1 MGKNRRRS
9 RTMSLREAASVV
21 FALVALLPILLFVY
35 LLSRHEMLHS
45 TEAQLG
51 LLAAVVV
58 SILGFMVFRKM
69 VDQIAQL
76 AQGFLSPSEVKPDA
90 LRRRER
96 GAAGAVPG
104 LGEVTEIGQ
113 VRDAFYHMLD
123 DLRGSTQRLE
133 DLVFK
138 LGTLNEMVELAARI
152 PKIQD
157 LLGLVLQSTMRAVRA
172 TVGSIMILDRDRT
185 VLKLAASRGIP
196 DDVVPA
202 VEVKVGEGVA
212 GKVVEMGEPVLVDD
226 IASDPRFNKA
236 NDPQYGNGSFICM
249 PIRVGDRVIG
259 VINMAK
265 RRDGVVSDAL
275 RPPPFSSTDLQFLN
289 ALMTYIGYAV
299 DNSRLLEEA
308 QSSASQLQ
316 NVVDDLKSTQGQLV
330 RGETLRAMGQ
340 LSSGMAHHLNNLF
353 AVILGRVELMMG
365 KVQEAGR
372 AALARDH
379 PAHRPGRR
387 GGGAARAAVQ
397 PRAAGLRR
405 GGGSQPARAGGG
417 RAHAPALARRGA
429 AARQPHRGGGGG
441 GGHRGGRGRAG
452 APARGPDEPA
462 AQRRRRHHPGRRRI
476 TLKTWAKDDRVYCSV
491 TDTGAGMPE
500 EVRRRALEPFFTTK
514 GPKATGLGLSVA
526 YGTVQRYGGTLTL
539 ESTEGQGTTVE
550 VSLPT
555 ASKATAVAK
564 TTSALEQ
571 KAPALPL
578 RILVIDDELQVREH
592 AGRDAGGAGALG
604 DPGARRPR
612 GPVLPRVESR
622 AGGRGDQRPRHARH
636 DGLGRG
642 RGHPGALAG
651 PAGGPH
657 HRLGRD
663 RDHARGA
670 QPRELRDQQALRQGG
685 AGRDDVGYPAAQR
698 LASAAPLPPR

>member
-1 MGKNRRRS
+1 MPKTPRRS

-21 FALVALLPILLFVY
+21 FALVALLPILLLVY
-35 LLSRHEMLHS
+35 LLSRHELMHS
-45 TEAQLG
+45 IEAQVG
-51 LLAAVVV
+51 LLAAIGV
-58 SILGFMVFRKM
+58 SVLGFVVFRRM
-69 VDQIAQL
+69 VDQISAL
-76 AQGFLSPSEVKPDA
+76 AQGFIAPTEAKPET
-90 LRRRER
+90 LRRVER
-96 GAAGAVPG
+96 ASAVPG

-152 PKIQD
+152 PRIQD

-196 DDVVPA
+196 DEVIPA
-202 VEVKVGEGVA
+202 IEVKVGEGVA

-226 IASDPRFNKA
+226 IAADPRFNRT
-236 NDPQYGNGSFICM
+236 NNPQYGNGSFICM

-265 RRDGVVSDAL
+265 KRDGGVSDAL
-275 RPPPFSSTDLQFLN
+275 RLPPFGSTDLQFLN

-316 NVVDDLKSTQGQLV
+316 GVVDDLKSTQAQLV

-353 AVILGRVELMMG
+353 AVILGRVELLMG
-365 KVQEAGR
+365 KVQETSV
-372 AALARDH
+372 
-379 PAHRPGRR
+379 RR
-387 GGGAARAAVQ
+387 SLEIIQRTAQDGAEVVRRVQRFSRVQ
-397 PRAAGLRR
+397 PVSDAVAVDLNQLVQEVVELTRPRWQDEAQLR
-405 GGGSQPARAGGG
+405 GSRIEIAVETGVI
-417 RAHAPALARRGA
+417 GA
-429 AARQPHRGGGGG
+429 AAG
-441 GGHRGGRGRAG
+441 
-452 APARGPDEPA
+452 EPA
-462 AQRRRRHHPGRRRI
+462 PLREVLMNLLLNAADSITQAGKI
-476 TLKTWAKDDRVYCSV
+476 TLKTWTRDDRVYCSV
-491 TDTGAGMPE
+491 ADTGGGMPE

-526 YGTVQRYGGTLTL
+526 YGTVQRYGGTLTV

-555 ASKATAVAK
+555 ASTAASIAR
-564 TTSALEQ
+564 TPTGPRSA
-571 KAPALPL
+571 PVVPL
-578 RILVIDDELQVREH
+578 RILVIDDELQVRATLAEMLEEQGH
-592 AGRDAGGAGALG
+592 SVTQAPGGREGLSYLDANPQLVDVVVSDLG
-604 DPGARRPR
+604 MPDMNGWDVAKAIQARWPQLPVGLITGWGETEITREERSRVNFVITKPFDKAVLRETMSDIRPR
-612 GPVLPRVESR
+612 G
-622 AGGRGDQRPRHARH
+622 
-636 DGLGRG
+636 
-642 RGHPGALAG
+642 
-651 PAGGPH
+651 
-657 HRLGRD
+657 
-663 RDHARGA
+663 
-670 QPRELRDQQALRQGG
+670 
-685 AGRDDVGYPAAQR
+685 
-698 LASAAPLPPR
+698 

>member
-9 RTMSLREAASVV
+9 QTMSLREAASVV

-35 LLSRHEMLHS
+35 LLSRHEMLRN

-51 LLAAVVV
+51 LLAAITV
-58 SILGFMVFRKM
+58 SILGFLVFRRM

-76 AQGFLSPSEVKPDA
+76 AQGFLAPGEAKPDA
-90 LRRRER
+90 LRRRDR
-96 GAAGAVPG
+96 GTAAAVPG

-308 QSSASQLQ
+308 QSAASQLQ
-316 NVVDDLKSTQGQLV
+316 TVVDDLKSTQTQLV

-353 AVILGRVELMMG
+353 AVILGRVELLMG
-365 KVQEAGR
+365 KVQE
-372 AALARDH
+372 
-379 PAHRPGRR
+379 PSVRR
-387 GGGAARAAVQ
+387 SLEIIQRTAQDGAEVVRRVQRFSRVQ
-397 PRAAGLRR
+397 PVSDAVAVDLNQVVQEVVELTRPRWQDEAQLRGSRIEIAVEAGVI
-405 GGGSQPARAGGG
+405 
-417 RAHAPALARRGA
+417 GA
-429 AARQPHRGGGGG
+429 AAG
-441 GGHRGGRGRAG
+441 
-452 APARGPDEPA
+452 EPA
-462 AQRRRRHHPGRRRI
+462 PLREVLMNLLLNAADSISQAGKI
-476 TLKTWAKDDRVYCSV
+476 TLKTWTRDDRVYCSV
-491 TDTGAGMPE
+491 ADTGGGMPE

-539 ESTEGQGTTVE
+539 ESVVGQGTTVE

-555 ASKATAVAK
+555 ASAATAVAK
-564 TTSALEQ
+564 TAAVSP

-578 RILVIDDELQVREH
+578 RILVIDDELQVRSTLAEMLEEQGH
-592 AGRDAGGAGALG
+592 AVTQAPGGREGLSFLESNRELVDVVISDLG
-604 DPGARRPR
+604 MPDMTGWDVAAAIQERWPGLPVGLITGWGETEITREERSRVNFVINKPFDKAVLGETMSDIRPR
-612 GPVLPRVESR
+612 S
-622 AGGRGDQRPRHARH
+622 
-636 DGLGRG
+636 
-642 RGHPGALAG
+642 
-651 PAGGPH
+651 
-657 HRLGRD
+657 
-663 RDHARGA
+663 
-670 QPRELRDQQALRQGG
+670 
-685 AGRDDVGYPAAQR
+685 
-698 LASAAPLPPR
+698 

>member
-1 MGKNRRRS
+1 
-9 RTMSLREAASVV
+9 MSLREAASVV

-35 LLSRHEMLHS
+35 LLSRHELLHN

-51 LLAAVVV
+51 LLAAVGV
-58 SILGFMVFRKM
+58 SILGFLVFRKM

-76 AQGFLSPSEVKPDA
+76 AQGFLAPSEVKADT
-90 LRRRER
+90 LRRADRV
-96 GAAGAVPG
+96 ATAAVPG

-152 PKIQD
+152 PRIQD

-185 VLKLAASRGIP
+185 MLKLAASRGIP

-265 RRDGVVSDAL
+265 KRDGAISDAL

-316 NVVDDLKSTQGQLV
+316 TVVDDLKSTQGQLV

-353 AVILGRVELMMG
+353 AVILGRVELLMG
-365 KVQEAGR
+365 KVQETGV
-372 AALARDH
+372 
-379 PAHRPGRR
+379 RR
-387 GGGAARAAVQ
+387 SLEIIQRTAQDGAEVVRRVQRFSRVQ
-397 PRAAGLRR
+397 PVSDAVAVDLNQLVQEVVELTRPRWQDEAQLRGSRIEVAVEAGVI
-405 GGGSQPARAGGG
+405 
-417 RAHAPALARRGA
+417 GA
-429 AARQPHRGGGGG
+429 AAG
-441 GGHRGGRGRAG
+441 
-452 APARGPDEPA
+452 EPA
-462 AQRRRRHHPGRRRI
+462 PLREVLMNLLLNAADAITQGGRI
-476 TLKTWAKDDRVYCSV
+476 TLKTWTKDDRVYCSV
-491 TDTGAGMPE
+491 TDTGGGMPE

-514 GPKATGLGLSVA
+514 GPKSTGLGLSVA
-526 YGTVQRYGGTLTL
+526 YGTVQRYGGTLTV
-539 ESTEGQGTTVE
+539 ESVVGQGTTVE

-555 ASKATAVAK
+555 ASAATAVAK
-564 TTSALEQ
+564 TTAAAP
-571 KAPALPL
+571 KVPALPL
-578 RILVIDDELQVREH
+578 RILVIDDELQVRSTLAEMLEEQGH
-592 AGRDAGGAGALG
+592 SVTQAPGGREGLSYLESNRELVDVVISDLG
-604 DPGARRPR
+604 MPDMTGWDVAAAIQQRWPGLPVGLITGWGETEITREERNRVNFVINKPFDKAVLGTTMSDIRPR
-612 GPVLPRVESR
+612 G
-622 AGGRGDQRPRHARH
+622 
-636 DGLGRG
+636 
-642 RGHPGALAG
+642 
-651 PAGGPH
+651 
-657 HRLGRD
+657 
-663 RDHARGA
+663 
-670 QPRELRDQQALRQGG
+670 
-685 AGRDDVGYPAAQR
+685 
-698 LASAAPLPPR
+698 

>member
-1 MGKNRRRS
+1 MAKNRRRS

-35 LLSRHEMLHS
+35 LLSRHEMLHN

-51 LLAAVVV
+51 LLAAIGV
-58 SILGFMVFRKM
+58 SILGFVVFRKM

-76 AQGFLSPSEVKPDA
+76 AQGFLSPSEMKPEA
-90 LRRRER
+90 LRRADRV
-96 GAAGAVPG
+96 AAAAVPG

-152 PKIQD
+152 PRIQD

-196 DDVVPA
+196 DAVVPA

-265 RRDGVVSDAL
+265 KRDGAISDAH

-316 NVVDDLKSTQGQLV
+316 NVVDDLKSTQTQLV

-353 AVILGRVELMMG
+353 AVILGRVELLMG
-365 KVQEAGR
+365 KVQETGV
-372 AALARDH
+372 
-379 PAHRPGRR
+379 RR
-387 GGGAARAAVQ
+387 SLEIIQRTAQDGAEVVRRVQRFSRVQ
-397 PRAAGLRR
+397 PVSDAVAVDLNQLVQEVVELTRPRWQDEAQLR
-405 GGGSQPARAGGG
+405 GSRIEVSVESGVI
-417 RAHAPALARRGA
+417 GA
-429 AARQPHRGGGGG
+429 AAG
-441 GGHRGGRGRAG
+441 
-452 APARGPDEPA
+452 EPA
-462 AQRRRRHHPGRRRI
+462 PLREVLMNLLLNAADAISQGGRI
-476 TLKTWAKDDRVYCSV
+476 TLRTWAKDDRVYCSV
-491 TDTGAGMPE
+491 TDTGVGMPE

-526 YGTVQRYGGTLTL
+526 YGTVQRYGGTLTV

-555 ASKATAVAK
+555 ASAATAISK
-564 TTSALEQ
+564 TTTAAP

-578 RILVIDDELQVREH
+578 RILVIDDELQVRSTLAEMLEEQGH
-592 AGRDAGGAGALG
+592 SVTQAPGGREGLSYLESNPELVDVVISDLGMPDMTGWDVAAAIQARWPHLPVGLITGWGETEITREERSRVNFVINKPFDKAVLGATMS
-604 DPGARRPR
+604 DIRPR
-612 GPVLPRVESR
+612 G
-622 AGGRGDQRPRHARH
+622 
-636 DGLGRG
+636 
-642 RGHPGALAG
+642 
-651 PAGGPH
+651 
-657 HRLGRD
+657 
-663 RDHARGA
+663 
-670 QPRELRDQQALRQGG
+670 
-685 AGRDDVGYPAAQR
+685 
-698 LASAAPLPPR
+698 

>member
-1 MGKNRRRS
+1 
-9 RTMSLREAASVV
+9 MSLREAASVV
-21 FALVALLPILLFVY
+21 FALVALLPILLLVY
-35 LLSRHEMLHS
+35 LLSRHDLMRS
-45 TEAQLG
+45 TEAQAG
-51 LLAAVVV
+51 LLAAIGV
-58 SILGFMVFRKM
+58 SVLGFVVFRRM
-69 VDQIAQL
+69 MDQISAL
-76 AQGFLSPSEVKPDA
+76 AQGFIAPTEAKPET
-90 LRRRER
+90 LRRVER
-96 GAAGAVPG
+96 ASSVPG

-152 PKIQD
+152 PRIQD

-196 DDVVPA
+196 DDVIPA

-226 IASDPRFNKA
+226 IATDPRFNRT
-236 NDPQYGNGSFICM
+236 NNPQYGNGSFICM

-265 RRDGVVSDAL
+265 KRDGGASDAMRL
-275 RPPPFSSTDLQFLN
+275 PPFGSTDLQFLN

-316 NVVDDLKSTQGQLV
+316 GVVDDLKSTQAQLV

-353 AVILGRVELMMG
+353 AVILGRVELLMG
-365 KVQEAGR
+365 KVQEASV
-372 AALARDH
+372 
-379 PAHRPGRR
+379 RR
-387 GGGAARAAVQ
+387 SLEIIQRTAQDGAEVVRRVQRFSRVQ
-397 PRAAGLRR
+397 PVSDAVAVDLNQLVHEVVELTRPRWQDEAQLRGSRIEVAVEAGVI
-405 GGGSQPARAGGG
+405 
-417 RAHAPALARRGA
+417 GA
-429 AARQPHRGGGGG
+429 AAG
-441 GGHRGGRGRAG
+441 
-452 APARGPDEPA
+452 EPA
-462 AQRRRRHHPGRRRI
+462 PLREVLMNLLLNAADSITQAGKI
-476 TLKTWAKDDRVYCSV
+476 TLKTWTRDDRVYCSV
-491 TDTGAGMPE
+491 TDTGGGMPE

-526 YGTVQRYGGTLTL
+526 YGTVQRYGGTLTV

-555 ASKATAVAK
+555 ASVAASVAR
-564 TTSALEQ
+564 TPTGPRSA
-571 KAPALPL
+571 PTLPL
-578 RILVIDDELQVREH
+578 RILVIDDELQVRATLGEMLEEQGH
-592 AGRDAGGAGALG
+592 TVTQAPGGREGLSYLEANPELVDVVVSDLG
-604 DPGARRPR
+604 MPDMNGWDVAKAIQARWPKLPVGLITGWGETEITREERSRVNFVITKPFDKAVLRETLADIRPR
-612 GPVLPRVESR
+612 
-622 AGGRGDQRPRHARH
+622 A
-636 DGLGRG
+636 
-642 RGHPGALAG
+642 
-651 PAGGPH
+651 
-657 HRLGRD
+657 
-663 RDHARGA
+663 
-670 QPRELRDQQALRQGG
+670 
-685 AGRDDVGYPAAQR
+685 
-698 LASAAPLPPR
+698 

>member
-1 MGKNRRRS
+1 MRKPQRRS

-35 LLSRHEMLHS
+35 LFSRHGMLHS

-51 LLAAVVV
+51 LLAAVGV
-58 SILGFMVFRKM
+58 SILGFVVFRRM
-69 VDQIAQL
+69 VDQISLL
-76 AQGFLSPSEVKPDA
+76 AQGFLAPAETKPETI
-90 LRRRER
+90 RRVER
-96 GAAGAVPG
+96 AAAVPG

-152 PKIQD
+152 PRIQD

-172 TVGSIMILDRDRT
+172 TVGSIMILDRNRT

-196 DDVVPA
+196 DDVIPA

-265 RRDGVVSDAL
+265 KRDSAVSDAL

-316 NVVDDLKSTQGQLV
+316 TVVDDLKSTQTQLV

-353 AVILGRVELMMG
+353 AVILGRVELLMG
-365 KVQEAGR
+365 KVQETNV
-372 AALARDH
+372 
-379 PAHRPGRR
+379 RR
-387 GGGAARAAVQ
+387 SLEIIQRTAQDGAEVVRRVQRFSRVQ
-397 PRAAGLRR
+397 PVSDAVAVDLNQLVQEVVELTRPRWQDEAQLR
-405 GGGSQPARAGGG
+405 GSRIDVQVEPGVI
-417 RAHAPALARRGA
+417 GA
-429 AARQPHRGGGGG
+429 AAG
-441 GGHRGGRGRAG
+441 
-452 APARGPDEPA
+452 EPA
-462 AQRRRRHHPGRRRI
+462 PLREVLMNLLLNAADAITQAGRI
-476 TLKTWAKDDRVYCSV
+476 TLRTWTRDDRVYCSV
-491 TDTGAGMPE
+491 TDSGSGMPE

-526 YGTVQRYGGTLTL
+526 YGTIQRYGGALTV

-555 ASKATAVAK
+555 ASAAAAVARKPEGPK
-564 TTSALEQ
+564 TASAV
-571 KAPALPL
+571 PL
-578 RILVIDDELQVREH
+578 RILVIDDELQVRATLGEMLEEQGH
-592 AGRDAGGAGALG
+592 TVTQAPGGREGLSYLEANPELVDVVVSDLG
-604 DPGARRPR
+604 MPDMTGWDVARTIQARWPQLPVGLITGWGETEITREERSRVNFVITKPFDKAVLRETMSDIRPR
-612 GPVLPRVESR
+612 S
-622 AGGRGDQRPRHARH
+622 
-636 DGLGRG
+636 
-642 RGHPGALAG
+642 
-651 PAGGPH
+651 
-657 HRLGRD
+657 
-663 RDHARGA
+663 
-670 QPRELRDQQALRQGG
+670 
-685 AGRDDVGYPAAQR
+685 
-698 LASAAPLPPR
+698 

>member
-1 MGKNRRRS
+1 MAKNRRRS

-35 LLSRHEMLHS
+35 LLSRHEMLHN

-51 LLAAVVV
+51 LLAAIGV
-58 SILGFMVFRKM
+58 SILGFVVFRKM

-76 AQGFLSPSEVKPDA
+76 AQGFLSPSEMKPEA
-90 LRRRER
+90 LRRADRV
-96 GAAGAVPG
+96 ATAAVPG

-152 PKIQD
+152 PRIQD

-196 DDVVPA
+196 DAVVPA

-265 RRDGVVSDAL
+265 KRDGAISDAH

-316 NVVDDLKSTQGQLV
+316 NVVDDLKSTQTQLV

-353 AVILGRVELMMG
+353 AVILGRVELLMG
-365 KVQEAGR
+365 KVQETGV
-372 AALARDH
+372 
-379 PAHRPGRR
+379 RR
-387 GGGAARAAVQ
+387 SLEIIQRTAQDGAEVVRRVQRFSRVQ
-397 PRAAGLRR
+397 PVSDAVAVDLNQLVQEVVELTRPRWQDEAQLR
-405 GGGSQPARAGGG
+405 GSRIEVSVESGVI
-417 RAHAPALARRGA
+417 GA
-429 AARQPHRGGGGG
+429 AAG
-441 GGHRGGRGRAG
+441 
-452 APARGPDEPA
+452 EPA
-462 AQRRRRHHPGRRRI
+462 PLREVLMNLLLNAADAISQGGRI
-476 TLKTWAKDDRVYCSV
+476 TLRTWAKDDRVYCSV
-491 TDTGAGMPE
+491 TDTGVGMPE

-526 YGTVQRYGGTLTL
+526 YGTVQRYGGTLTV

-555 ASKATAVAK
+555 ASAATAISK
-564 TTSALEQ
+564 TTTAAS

-578 RILVIDDELQVREH
+578 RILVIDDELQVRSTLAEMLEEQGH
-592 AGRDAGGAGALG
+592 SVTQAPGGREGLSYLESNPELVDVVISDLGMPDMTGWDVAAAIQARWPRLPVGLITGWGETEITREERSRVNFVINKPFDKAVLGATMS
-604 DPGARRPR
+604 DIRPR
-612 GPVLPRVESR
+612 G
-622 AGGRGDQRPRHARH
+622 
-636 DGLGRG
+636 
-642 RGHPGALAG
+642 
-651 PAGGPH
+651 
-657 HRLGRD
+657 
-663 RDHARGA
+663 
-670 QPRELRDQQALRQGG
+670 
-685 AGRDDVGYPAAQR
+685 
-698 LASAAPLPPR
+698 

>member
-1 MGKNRRRS
+1 MPKSQRRS

-21 FALVALLPILLFVY
+21 FALVALLPILLLVY
-35 LLSRHEMLHS
+35 LLSRHALMHS
-45 TEAQLG
+45 TEAQVG
-51 LLAAVVV
+51 LLAAIGV
-58 SILGFMVFRKM
+58 SILGFVVFRRM
-69 VDQIAQL
+69 MDQISAL
-76 AQGFLSPSEVKPDA
+76 ARGFIAPTEAKPET
-90 LRRRER
+90 LRRVER
-96 GAAGAVPG
+96 ASAVPG

-185 VLKLAASRGIP
+185 VLKLASSRGIP

-316 NVVDDLKSTQGQLV
+316 GVVDDLKSTQAQLV

-353 AVILGRVELMMG
+353 AVILGRVELMKG
-365 KVQEAGR
+365 KVQEAGV
-372 AALARDH
+372 
-379 PAHRPGRR
+379 RR
-387 GGGAARAAVQ
+387 SLEIIQRTAQDGAEVVRRVQRFSRVQ
-397 PRAAGLRR
+397 PVSDVAVDLNQLVKEVVEVTRPRWHDEAQLRGSRVEVTVEAGIIAAAAGEPAPLREVLMNLLLNAADAIT
-405 GGGSQPARAGGG
+405 QGG
-417 RAHAPALARRGA
+417 R
-429 AARQPHRGGGGG
+429 
-441 GGHRGGRGRAG
+441 
-452 APARGPDEPA
+452 
-462 AQRRRRHHPGRRRI
+462 I
-476 TLKTWAKDDRVYCSV
+476 TVKTWAKDDRVYCSV

-526 YGTVQRYGGTLTL
+526 YGTVQRYGGTLTV

-555 ASKATAVAK
+555 ASVAASIAG
-564 TTSALEQ
+564 TPTGPRSA
-571 KAPALPL
+571 PVVPL
-578 RILVIDDELQVREH
+578 RILVIDDELQVRATLAEMLEEQGH
-592 AGRDAGGAGALG
+592 SVTQA
-604 DPGARRPR
+604 P
-612 GPVLPRVESR
+612 
-622 AGGRGDQRPRHARH
+622 GGRE
-636 DGLGRG
+636 GLSYLDAN
-642 RGHPGALAG
+642 PQLVDVVVTD
-651 PAGGPH
+651 
-657 HRLGRD
+657 LGMPD
-663 RDHARGA
+663 MN
-670 QPRELRDQQALRQGG
+670 
-685 AGRDDVGYPAAQR
+685 
-698 LASAAPLPPR
+698 

>member
-1 MGKNRRRS
+1 
-9 RTMSLREAASVV
+9 MSLREAASVV

-35 LLSRHEMLHS
+35 LLSRHELLHS

-51 LLAAVVV
+51 LLAAVAV
-58 SILGFMVFRKM
+58 SILGFLVFRKM

-76 AQGFLSPSEVKPDA
+76 AQGFLAPNEVKADT
-90 LRRRER
+90 LRRADRV
-96 GAAGAVPG
+96 ATTAVPG

-152 PKIQD
+152 PRIQD

-196 DDVVPA
+196 DDVIPA

-265 RRDGVVSDAL
+265 KRDGAISDAL

-353 AVILGRVELMMG
+353 AVILGRVELLMG
-365 KVQEAGR
+365 KVQETGV
-372 AALARDH
+372 
-379 PAHRPGRR
+379 RR
-387 GGGAARAAVQ
+387 SLEIIQRTAQDGAEVVRRVQRFSRVQ
-397 PRAAGLRR
+397 PVSDAVAVDLNQLVQEVVELTRPRWQDEAQLRGSRIEVTVEAGVI
-405 GGGSQPARAGGG
+405 
-417 RAHAPALARRGA
+417 GA
-429 AARQPHRGGGGG
+429 AAG
-441 GGHRGGRGRAG
+441 
-452 APARGPDEPA
+452 EPA
-462 AQRRRRHHPGRRRI
+462 PLREVLMNLLLNAADAITQGGRI

-491 TDTGAGMPE
+491 TDTGGGMPE

-526 YGTVQRYGGTLTL
+526 YGTVQRYGGTLTV
-539 ESTEGQGTTVE
+539 ESVVGQGTTVE
-550 VSLPT
+550 ISLPT
-555 ASKATAVAK
+555 ASAATAVAK
-564 TTSALEQ
+564 PTAA
-571 KAPALPL
+571 APKVLALPL
-578 RILVIDDELQVREH
+578 RILVIDDELQVRSTLAEMLEEQGH
-592 AGRDAGGAGALG
+592 SVTQAPGGREGLSYLESNRELVDVVISDLGMPDMTGWDVAAAIQQRWPGVPVGLITGWGETEITREERGRVNFVINKPFDKAVLGATMS
-604 DPGARRPR
+604 DIRPR
-612 GPVLPRVESR
+612 G
-622 AGGRGDQRPRHARH
+622 
-636 DGLGRG
+636 
-642 RGHPGALAG
+642 
-651 PAGGPH
+651 
-657 HRLGRD
+657 
-663 RDHARGA
+663 
-670 QPRELRDQQALRQGG
+670 
-685 AGRDDVGYPAAQR
+685 
-698 LASAAPLPPR
+698 